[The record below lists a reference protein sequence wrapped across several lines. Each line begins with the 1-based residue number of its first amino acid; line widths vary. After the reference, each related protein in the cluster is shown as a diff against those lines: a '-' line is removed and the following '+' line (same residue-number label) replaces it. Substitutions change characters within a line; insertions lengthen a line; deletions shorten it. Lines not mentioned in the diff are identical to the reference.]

1 MIEAG
6 AKDGVEMEKDK
17 QFKMIRNSRISF
29 PASQKIKNLR
39 LLIIYMKMT

>member
-1 MIEAG
+1 MIEPG

-17 QFKMIRNSRISF
+17 LLKMIRNSRISLL
-29 PASQKIKNLR
+29 ASQKIKNLR